1 MYRLIF
7 FTAQLI
13 ILLSILTFIF
23 QNPFIISFD
32 IADLKYSTSSNI
44 FFIIVIIFFITL
56 YILFYLFF
64 KSKLS
69 LANYFLK
76 NKYKKLDKG
85 YMHFVDAMI
94 AIANKDNR
102 KAIKSHKKMSYYL
115 KDNLSLSLLLKSEVF
130 KIERNFEQLSEV
142 YEIMIKEKKTEVLGY
157 RGLMEFNLKNQDYH
171 HAFLYGEK
179 LFNLNPNI
187 EKLYETLAYIAAKT
201 KNWNQLILISDKAY
215 SKKIISREIY
225 QENKSI
231 AYYEIANIKSESNL
245 KDATK
250 NIIRALELKNNF
262 PPFIKLHLELVAKL
276 NNISLLKKLIK
287 KYWLGNPSQYIRL
300 IITKIISDNKLD
312 DLLFI
317 NNIIKNNSDN
327 NESKKMLVHFAIKN
341 QQWNIAR
348 LNISG
353 LIGANPSAEVCLF
366 MSDIELG
373 EHNDKQKS
381 DSWIM
386 RSEISSQH
394 SQWICKITNQSQDD
408 WASISNSGYFNSLI
422 LTNSKML
429 DKNRYYNAS

>member
-1 MYRLIF
+1 MYRFIIF
-7 FTAQLI
+7 TIQLLLLI
-13 ILLSILTFIF
+13 IIVTFIF
-23 QNPFIISFD
+23 TNPFKISLD
-32 IADLKYSTSSNI
+32 IGNLKYSFSSN
-44 FFIIVIIFFITL
+44 FFAILIIIFTL
-56 YILFYLFF
+56 LLYLSFYIFF
-64 KSKLS
+64 KSRLS
-69 LANYFLK
+69 INNYLIK
-76 NKYKKLDKG
+76 NKFKKLEKG
-85 YMHFVDAMI
+85 YQYFVDAMI
-94 AIANKDNR
+94 AISNKDNR
-102 KAIKSHKKMSYYL
+102 NAIKAHKNMTNYL
-115 KDNLSLSLLLKSEVF
+115 KDDPSLSLLLKSEVF
-130 KIERNFEQLSEV
+130 KIENKQDKLLEV
-142 YEIMIKEKKTEVLGY
+142 YDLMLTSKKTETIGY
-157 RGLMEFNLKNQDYH
+157 RGLMELNIKNQDYH

-187 EKLYETLAYIAAKT
+187 EKLFETLAYIAAKT

-245 KDATK
+245 KDAIK